1 MTDITQCPECGTRFK
16 VTAAQLEAHGGEV
29 RCGRCHI
36 VFDASK
42 HFYAADPSPQ
52 LSLPIDD
59 EPLIEELNKEHT
71 DEAAPQAPTDFNA
84 ENVEPSEAIDPEI
97 SFSEIEHYLPPL
109 AQIAEL
115 EETPATLAQQVKFID
130 EPAAESAAPPARK
143 RRWTAI
149 FAALLLLLILLA
161 QAVYF
166 FRVEIATT
174 LPGLKPALAQYCGL
188 LDCSIELPRQ
198 AELMSIESSELES
211 DPVQYNVIT
220 LHALL
225 HNRATFTQAYPDLE
239 LTLNN
244 LQDQAIARR
253 TFHPAHYLK
262 NASEAQAGLGANR
275 ELEISLRLDTADLK
289 PAGYRLFLFY
299 PK

>member
-42 HFYAADPSPQ
+42 HLYVVEPSPQ

-59 EPLIEELNKEHT
+59 EPQIEVLTEEV
-71 DEAAPQAPTDFNA
+71 APHPQTDFKE
-84 ENVEPSEAIDPEI
+84 ENTGASAAIDPEI
-97 SFSEIEHYLPPL
+97 SFSEIEHYLPPI
-109 AQIAEL
+109 AEIAEL
-115 EETPATLAQQVKFID
+115 EEAPATLAQQVKFID
-130 EPAAESAAPPARK
+130 EPAAEPVAPPARK
-143 RRWTAI
+143 RRWTGI
-149 FAALLLLLILLA
+149 FAALLLLLLLLA
-161 QAVYF
+161 QAIYF
-166 FRVEIATT
+166 FRVELVIR
-174 LPGLKPALAQYCGL
+174 LPGLKPSLAQSCAL
-188 LDCSIELPRQ
+188 LGCSIELPRQ

-211 DPVQYNVIT
+211 DPAQNNVIT

-253 TFHPAHYLK
+253 TFHPANYLK
-262 NASEAQAGLGANR
+262 NANEAQAGLGANR